1 MATATTR
8 LKVKDPWWRSP
19 LAVAVGLDILGA
31 ACFAIA
37 QVIIFSQPH
46 EIPEKGF
53 FAKLV
58 PAVLMLSVVALW
70 SAGGVIAAVALRRQ
84 PLRSSTGR
92 WAIRLVILNICL
104 VPLMGL
110 ITGVLYILG
119 LPTSQGWAEPLMPI
133 WLLAGLA
140 AMVLAL
146 IAPHERSRGALMF
159 PLILG
164 AAALTFMLGEVFSDH

>member
-37 QVIIFSQPH
+37 QVIIFSQPQ
-46 EIPEKGF
+46 ESPEKGF

-70 SAGGVIAAVALRRQ
+70 GAGGVIAAVALRRD
-84 PLRSSTGR
+84 PLRSSTGK
-92 WAIRLVILNICL
+92 WAIRLVIINISL
-104 VPLMGL
+104 VPLMGVVTGFFYL
-110 ITGVLYILG
+110 IGRS
-119 LPTSQGWAEPLMPI
+119 TSQGWAEPLMPI
-133 WLLAGLA
+133 WLLATKRRYGT
-140 AMVLAL
+140 
-146 IAPHERSRGALMF
+146 P
-159 PLILG
+159 
-164 AAALTFMLGEVFSDH
+164 